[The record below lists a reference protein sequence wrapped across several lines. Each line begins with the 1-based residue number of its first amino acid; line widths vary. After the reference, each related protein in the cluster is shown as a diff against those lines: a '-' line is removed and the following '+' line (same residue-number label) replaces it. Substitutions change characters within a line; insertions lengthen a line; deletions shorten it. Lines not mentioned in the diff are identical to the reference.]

1 MVAFGNIQLIV
12 LVFSVAVRG
21 DPFFGNNYQIPQG
34 TALSRYAS
42 AVVTNL
48 NNARNSLSSYVR
60 YPPTASTSLNQGAI
74 ILRDY
79 VGNVS
84 LLVGNVYTE
93 ISRAATDRTTAPA
106 VVFSKISSRI
116 NELQPLLQNRSLYV
130 DSLAANFDS
139 DVDNN
144 TSVYFAMW
152 NDNLNLS
159 GHHLSKLLQNV
170 SRVIESV
177 AGGSLNTQQFI
188 AALSVNGLLQDL
200 LDAVQQVSASTGDFS
215 STVSS
220 LVGAINAANSFRSTA
235 NSRLQSSRQSANT
248 VVNNYISSSN
258 ASFNSILV
266 ATDTLFNHLKTVN
279 DSFVFRWP
287 LLLSDRV
294 EQKLDLLNRSIENLS
309 VNLHFRR
316 SVVESHYTYTR
327 SIFANEN
334 EPQAYLEEESEQLTR
349 RLVNVIKPDACA
361 SDFRTQFWTLPGA
374 VQTLLSQCFNS
385 QLGLERQGAS
395 QVLSIANN
403 FLRGYVTAVY
413 DSLEIC
419 YSHPFEQMNSCLD
432 DIVDTIDF
440 GGKFFLLDTVTF
452 YLFEQVQSE
461 LMNCN
466 SRLLKYVRNVGLQ
479 ANCR

>member
-1 MVAFGNIQLIV
+1 MVAFGNFLLIV

-21 DPFFGNNYQIPQG
+21 DPFFGNNYQIPQCA
-34 TALSRYAS
+34 ALSRYAS

-60 YPPTASTSLNQGAI
+60 YPPTASASLNQGAI

-106 VVFSKISSRI
+106 VVFSKISTRL
-116 NELQPLLQNRSLYV
+116 NELQPLLQNGSLYV
-130 DSLAANFDS
+130 ESLAANFDS
-139 DVDNN
+139 DTDNN

-152 NDNLNLS
+152 NHNLNLS
-159 GHHLSKLLQNV
+159 GHYLSKLLQNV

-177 AGGSLNTQQFI
+177 AGESLNTQQFI
-188 AALSVNGLLQDL
+188 AVLSVDGLLQDL

-220 LVGAINAANSFRSTA
+220 LVAAINTANSFRSTA
-235 NSRLQSSRQSANT
+235 NSRLQTSRQSANT
-248 VVNNYISSSN
+248 VVTNYISSSN

-327 SIFANEN
+327 FVFANEN
-334 EPQAYLEEESEQLTR
+334 EPQAYLDEESEQLTR

-361 SDFRTQFWTLPGA
+361 SDFRTQFWALPGA

-419 YSHPFEQMNSCLD
+419 YSHPYEQMNSCLD

-466 SRLLKYVRNVGLQ
+466 SRLLKYVRNVGLK